1 MGLKRAWTKEEDE
14 RLQELYG
21 RKPIKTIAHML
32 GRSEN
37 AIIVRRQK
45 LGLGAFLDNGDYIT
59 LSMLLKAVKGRNTV
73 DGYANISWIKNRGL
87 PVHYQQ
93 VGQCKFKVVYLQEFW
108 KWAEAN
114 KAFMDFSKMPEMAL
128 GKEPDWVKEQRYLDT
143 KRSTMQKFTPWT
155 KVEDSRLIA
164 YIKEGQ
170 KTGDEI
176 ARLLKRSQG
185 AVLRRCQ
192 DLGIGNPQRIA
203 PHAHTWTGEE
213 LQRAVQGV
221 LQAVPYPILAA
232 ELGISERAI
241 RGTMYRM
248 YKTEKQD
255 KIRAIVKKEQETSQG
270 GI

>member
-1 MGLKRAWTKEEDE
+1 MGIGRTWTKEEDE
-14 RLQELYG
+14 RFRELYG
-21 RKPIKTIAHML
+21 RKPIKTIARMM
-32 GRSEN
+32 GRSVN
-37 AIIVRRQK
+37 ALTVRRHR

-59 LSMLLKAVKGRNTV
+59 LSMLLKTVKGRDTV
-73 DGYANISWIKNRGL
+73 DGYANISWVKNRGL

-93 VGQCKFKVVYLQEFW
+93 VGQSKFKVVYLQEFW

-114 KAFMDFSKMPEMAL
+114 KAFLDFSKMPEMGL
-128 GKEPDWVKEQRYLDT
+128 GKEPDWVKEQRHLDT

-164 YIKEGQ
+164 YIKEGK
-170 KTGDEI
+170 KTSDEI

-185 AVLRRCQ
+185 AVLKRCQ
-192 DLGIGNPQRIA
+192 YLGIANPQRVQ

-232 ELGISERAI
+232 ELGISEKAI

-255 KIRAIVKKEQETSQG
+255 KIRAIVKREQEIS
-270 GI
+270 